1 MVIGSHAFTA
11 NAEAG
16 GVLTRR
22 ISACLGYGFFGV
34 DLFFVLSGFLI
45 TGILVDSLDEDGF
58 FRKFYARRVLRIFPL
73 YYGVLLVLFLLTPV
87 LRLQWHGMGWL
98 MLGYFQNVR
107 PNEIGTFSPGAGV
120 ALNHFWSLAVEEQFY
135 LFWPAMVFFIRDRR
149 RLLITTIAISAG
161 ALIFRLILIR
171 MGVGAETIHV
181 TTITRADS
189 LLLGGAFS
197 LFYRSSY
204 WPTLLKVAPY
214 GFLVAAAIVL
224 ISILRSG
231 NEFGPVFRSSLA
243 MRFWIDGLRYTILA
257 LGSACLLAWSL
268 RPDSVCG
275 WFFELRLLRFFGKY
289 SYGIYVLHM
298 IPLPFLLQTQ
308 RAALFQVAHNKLLAV
323 AGAGFST
330 LLLAVGA
337 AYLSFH
343 YYEKPF
349 LRMKR
354 FFDYGSGRDTSKT
367 PGGLSRS
374 DLVNS

>member
-1 MVIGSHAFTA
+1 MLGSPPVTLDRPVKCGHLKPLDGIRGVAILMVIGSHAFTA

-171 MGVGAETIHV
+171 MA
-181 TTITRADS
+181 S
-189 LLLGGAFS
+189 
-197 LFYRSSY
+197 
-204 WPTLLKVAPY
+204 AP
-214 GFLVAAAIVL
+214 
-224 ISILRSG
+224 R
-231 NEFGPVFRSSLA
+231 
-243 MRFWIDGLRYTILA
+243 RFT
-257 LGSACLLAWSL
+257 
-268 RPDSVCG
+268 
-275 WFFELRLLRFFGKY
+275 
-289 SYGIYVLHM
+289 
-298 IPLPFLLQTQ
+298 
-308 RAALFQVAHNKLLAV
+308 
-323 AGAGFST
+323 
-330 LLLAVGA
+330 
-337 AYLSFH
+337 
-343 YYEKPF
+343 
-349 LRMKR
+349 
-354 FFDYGSGRDTSKT
+354 
-367 PGGLSRS
+367 
-374 DLVNS
+374 